1 MVFVGTKEITNP
13 DSLYYSVDDVVMER
27 GEGIYLYDQEG
38 NEYIDCASAT
48 FNLNLGYGNKEV
60 IDTVKEQ
67 ADKLIHVT
75 SSFQTDA
82 VNKLAEKLA
91 EIAPIISQKYTL
103 KSAAVPVQMKEL
115 LKWLSITPEKPM
127 SSPYF
132 EATSDKRI

>member
-1 MVFVGTKEITNP
+1 MGTKEITNP

-82 VNKLAEKLA
+82 VNKLAEKLV
-91 EIAPIISQKYTL
+91 EIAPDNLTKVHPKVSSGSGANEGAIKMAQYYS
-103 KSAAVPVQMKEL
+103 
-115 LKWLSITPEKPM
+115 EKPM

>member
-1 MVFVGTKEITNP
+1 MGTKEITNP

-75 SSFQTDA
+75 SSFQTD
-82 VNKLAEKLA
+82 
-91 EIAPIISQKYTL
+91 
-103 KSAAVPVQMKEL
+103 
-115 LKWLSITPEKPM
+115 
-127 SSPYF
+127 
-132 EATSDKRI
+132 